1 MRSLE
6 SSQSTQSSTDQNM
19 NSTRNTSSNGEV
31 SKVTDP
37 DKTPTTNEEVTM
49 TNDDNDE
56 AETTLT
62 DIGAIALQS

>member
-1 MRSLE
+1 
-6 SSQSTQSSTDQNM
+6 M
-19 NSTRNTSSNGEV
+19 NSTRNTSSNVEV
-31 SKVTDP
+31 SKATDP